1 MRLTIRWAELAPL
14 QGVRC
19 YWRAG
24 NDGGYMKKWP
34 IALTVV
40 ASVCFAALFARS
52 WMSESTRG
60 VYLMTFLWGG
70 AFLLS
75 LVSLVLR
82 VRAKG

>member
-1 MRLTIRWAELAPL
+1 
-14 QGVRC
+14 
-19 YWRAG
+19 
-24 NDGGYMKKWP
+24 
-34 IALTVV
+34 
-40 ASVCFAALFARS
+40 
-52 WMSESTRG
+52 